1 MVKGYCVKCRIKQD
15 MSNITETTLKNNR
28 PAFYGNCPVCK
39 TKMFRIG
46 SLADAKK
53 KADDTAAPQRYGK
66 MKRDKSGRFVKSKSK
81 GGGKSTR
88 KPKKKTSAR
97 NYRKKLMSKNG

>member
-1 MVKGYCVKCRIKQD
+1 MKRRNEIIKLHIAGSAGVRELFPEGDKMVKGYCVKCRIKQD

-53 KADDTAAPQRYGK
+53 KADDTAAP
-66 MKRDKSGRFVKSKSK
+66 
-81 GGGKSTR
+81 
-88 KPKKKTSAR
+88 
-97 NYRKKLMSKNG
+97 

>member
-1 MVKGYCVKCRIKQD
+1 MSRKKD

-46 SLADAKK
+46 SLEGAKK
-53 KADDTAAPQRYGK
+53 KE
-66 MKRDKSGRFVKSKSK
+66 
-81 GGGKSTR
+81 
-88 KPKKKTSAR
+88 
-97 NYRKKLMSKNG
+97 

>member
-1 MVKGYCVKCRIKQD
+1 LKRGLENGKIHLNEDIKMVKGYCVKCRIKQD

-53 KADDTAAPQRYGK
+53 KADDTAAK
-66 MKRDKSGRFVKSKSK
+66 
-81 GGGKSTR
+81 
-88 KPKKKTSAR
+88 
-97 NYRKKLMSKNG
+97 

>member
-1 MVKGYCVKCRIKQD
+1 MRTRNENIKKHIHPRGADKMVKGYCVKCRIKQE

-46 SLADAKK
+46 SLEDAKK
-53 KADDTAAPQRYGK
+53 KE
-66 MKRDKSGRFVKSKSK
+66 
-81 GGGKSTR
+81 
-88 KPKKKTSAR
+88 
-97 NYRKKLMSKNG
+97 

>member
-1 MVKGYCVKCRIKQD
+1 MVKGYCVKCRIKQE

-46 SLADAKK
+46 SLTDAKK
-53 KADDTAAPQRYGK
+53 KADDTAYQKEYGK
-66 MKRDKSGRFVKSKSK
+66 
-81 GGGKSTR
+81 
-88 KPKKKTSAR
+88 
-97 NYRKKLMSKNG
+97 